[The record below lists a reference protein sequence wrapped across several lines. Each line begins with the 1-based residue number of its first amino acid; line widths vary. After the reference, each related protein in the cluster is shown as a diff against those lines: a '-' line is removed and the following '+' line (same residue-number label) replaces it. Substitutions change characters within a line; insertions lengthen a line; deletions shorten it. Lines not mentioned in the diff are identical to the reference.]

1 MKWYT
6 KRSKFGAI
14 KTAVDG
20 IIFDSGREANRYIQ
34 LKLLQRAGEITD
46 LVLQPKFWLS
56 INDKPILLKSK
67 GFPNGRRATFKPD
80 FQYVRVKDNRVV
92 VEDAKSEPTRTEA
105 YVLRKGIFEVMYPD
119 VIFLEV

>member
-1 MKWYT
+1 MKWYQ
-6 KRSKFGAI
+6 KPSKYKNI
-14 KTAVDG
+14 KTVVDG
-20 IIFDSGREANRYIQ
+20 YTFDSGKEANRYIQ

-56 INDKPILLKSK
+56 INDRPILLKSK

-80 FQYVRVKDNRVV
+80 FQYMRGKDGKTV
-92 VEDAKSEPTRTEA
+92 VEDVKSPATRTEA

-119 VIFLEV
+119 VVFLEV